1 MPAAPGPRGELVVM
15 VTVLEDLFL
24 SPRLHHVGI
33 ITPSEKR
40 ANDQLRRLGLQED
53 YRGYVEKWDVL
64 CIFTKPNEGSPLE
77 FVIPFSG
84 PLKDFNQGVGGL
96 HHIALTVPDIRA
108 TMRLLAQA
116 GVRTL
121 EDEPVKGA
129 GPFLCNFLPPLF
141 TRGFTL
147 ELVEEL

>member
-1 MPAAPGPRGELVVM
+1 MVAA
-15 VTVLEDLFL
+15 LEDLFL

-33 ITPSEKR
+33 ITPSEKQ
-40 ANDQLRRLGLQED
+40 AKKQMKRLGLQED

-64 CIFTKPNEGSPLE
+64 CIFTRPNQGSPLE
-77 FVIPFSG
+77 FVIPYSG
-84 PLKDFNQGVGGL
+84 PLKDFQKGLGGL

-108 TMRLLAQA
+108 TMKRLAQA
-116 GVRTL
+116 GIRTL

-129 GPFLCNFLPPLF
+129 GPFLCNFLPPIF
-141 TRGFTL
+141 TRGFTV